1 MVVIILVNVTHPLP
15 NSYRGGTL
23 TLFELLHVSF
33 LGEAEFWMSCV
44 KLLVMTTLILT
55 CFVISMDGQPSG
67 KRIGFSYW
75 NDPGAFGEYLNRRAQ
90 RPPTRILGSHR
101 PVDLCLHRYRSG
113 GRCIR
118 RGAKPQKTIR
128 SAIRQT
134 LWRIVFFYIIGAVV
148 LGMAVPYTNDQLT
161 GGTKQKTGVGA
172 SPFVIAVQLAG
183 IPHFPDVIKM

>member
-1 MVVIILVNVTHPLP
+1 MVIILVNVTHPLP

-75 NDPGAFGEYLNRRAQ
+75 NDPGAYLLGFWAAIVQSTFAYTGTEVVGVAFGEAPNLKRQ
-90 RPPTRILGSHR
+90 FDQPSVKL
-101 PVDLCLHRYRSG
+101 SG
-113 GRCIR
+113 
-118 RGAKPQKTIR
+118 ALYSSTSLEP
-128 SAIRQT
+128 
-134 LWRIVFFYIIGAVV
+134 
-148 LGMAVPYTNDQLT
+148 
-161 GGTKQKTGVGA
+161 
-172 SPFVIAVQLAG
+172 
-183 IPHFPDVIKM
+183 